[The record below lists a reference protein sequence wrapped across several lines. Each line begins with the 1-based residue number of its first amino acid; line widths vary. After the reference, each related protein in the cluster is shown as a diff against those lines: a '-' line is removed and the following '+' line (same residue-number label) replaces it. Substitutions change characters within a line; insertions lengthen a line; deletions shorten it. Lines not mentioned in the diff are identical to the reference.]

1 MDIKIICADITTL
14 KVDVIVNAANTSL
27 LGGGGVDG
35 AIHRAAGS
43 ELLEECRALKGC
55 KTGQA
60 KITRGYKLPA
70 EYVIHTPG
78 PIYRDGKHGEP
89 ELLASC
95 YRNSLILATD
105 FHCKTIAFPC
115 ISAGVYGYPMEEA
128 AVIALSTVYTYLTET
143 KTDMTV
149 YHVCFNK
156 QTENI
161 YRMLLSKLDKNC

>member
-35 AIHRAAGS
+35 
-43 ELLEECRALKGC
+43 
-55 KTGQA
+55 
-60 KITRGYKLPA
+60 YKLPA

-78 PIYRDGKHGEP
+78 PIYQDGNHGEP
-89 ELLASC
+89 ELLSSC

-149 YHVCFNK
+149 YHVCFNQ